1 MHIGEWLREA
11 RQAAGLSV
19 ETATFRLR
27 TVLPEALWVSTK
39 TVHRAETNPDPN
51 PVLAAG
57 LARVYGKSREEMPSE
72 LAHELDQVLSVLAG
86 GPSSVSEAKGAEVSS
101 PGQLFDFL
109 LAS

>member
-1 MHIGEWLREA
+1 MHIGEWLHEA

-39 TVHRAETNPDPN
+39 TVHRAETNPEPN

-57 LARVYGKSREEMPSE
+57 LARVYGVAPDDWPVE
-72 LAHELDQVLSVLAG
+72 LRDALDGLRRVLDPDVRR
-86 GPSSVSEAKGAEVSS
+86 
-101 PGQLFDFL
+101 L
-109 LAS
+109 LLESAAQAA